1 MSAPV
6 VIVGGGPAGHATA
19 RAYREAGGDRE
30 VLILSDDDRPPYRR
44 PPLTKEHLRG
54 EMAEAELQLEA
65 GGWYAEHDV
74 GLRPGA
80 RVVALDPGRRELT
93 TAGGAR
99 IVYGDCVL
107 CTGSDPVVPPI
118 PGADGPRV
126 HPVRTAR
133 DGVRLRRAARA
144 GARAA
149 VIGAGFIGCEAA
161 ASLAMR
167 GLEVT
172 LLAPEP
178 VPQSERLGDGVG
190 ELIAGWLRGLGVRLA
205 METEVAS
212 IADDGDLVVATA
224 DRGEVRADLAVIG
237 TGARPRVALAE
248 EAGLDV
254 EPGAVPTD
262 AAMRAAPEGLGA
274 RATSRSRS
282 TPPPAAR
289 CGSSTGAR
297 RSTRA
302 RSPAGAWP
310 ARRPSGR
317 TPRAS
322 GRPSAAARSSRS
334 PGATAGTRCG
344 STAARPASPPATA
357 ARACWWASSPTSGT
371 ATTSADGLTSSG
383 APPSPEGD
391 ECVQSGPLAGPLGR
405 ASGPWPGP
413 PAAGGTAFGGA
424 GALHTPWLG
433 ARANWPMPDVPIGRR
448 RIGRS
453 CPSDRASA

>member
-262 AAMRAAPEGLGA
+262 AAMRAAPEGLWCAGDVA
-274 RATSRSRS
+274 FAVN
-282 TPPPAAR
+282 AA
-289 CGSSTGAR
+289 A
-297 RSTRA
+297 
-302 RSPAGAWP
+302 
-310 ARRPSGR
+310 
-317 TPRAS
+317 
-322 GRPSAAARSSRS
+322 GRPLRVEHWGEALNQ
-334 PGATAGTRCG
+334 GA
-344 STAARPASPPATA
+344 
-357 ARACWWASSPTSGT
+357 
-371 ATTSADGLTSSG
+371 
-383 APPSPEGD
+383 
-391 ECVQSGPLAGPLGR
+391 V
-405 ASGPWPGP
+405 
-413 PAAGGTAFGGA
+413 AGGASA
-424 GALHTPWLG
+424 GEAAEWTNAPGFWST
-433 ARANWPMPDVPIGRR
+433 IGRR
-448 RIGRS
+448 TIKQVAWGDGWDEVRLDGGPAGFTARYGREGVLVGVLTHERDGDYERGRVNVERGAPFS
-453 CPSDRASA
+453 